1 MSKLSLSL
9 SDISKTVQLIISK
22 IDINADYKKEI
33 HAVNDNPIKV
43 SNSEE

>member
-9 SDISKTVQLIISK
+9 SDISKTVQLITSK

-33 HAVNDNPIKV
+33 YAVNDDPSKAN
-43 SNSEE
+43 NTD